1 MHRLFVAIRPPEPV
15 REALLDLMEGVP
27 DLRWQSDD
35 QLHLT
40 LRFIGEVERPVAE
53 DVVAALHGIRFD
65 RFSLSL
71 DGVGKFEKRRHGALW
86 AGVTPKAKLK
96 ALNAKVERACQSAGQ
111 EPERRAYHPHITL
124 ARCKGHAAGVDRFLE
139 RNAGLSSDPWEIG
152 EFILYESRLGGQGA
166 HYEKVAGYPLGGIID
181 PA

>member
-40 LRFIGEVERPVAE
+40 VRFIGEVERPVAE
-53 DVVAALHGIRFD
+53 DVAAALQGIRFE

-71 DGVGKFEKRRHGALW
+71 NGVGKFEKRRHGALW
-86 AGVTPKAKLK
+86 AGVTPKNQLK
-96 ALNAKVERACQSAGQ
+96 ALNAKVERTCQSAGL

-124 ARCKGHAAGVDRFLE
+124 ARWKGRAQGLDRFLE
-139 RNAGLSSDPWEIG
+139 QHGGLAFDPWEVR
-152 EFILYESRLGGQGA
+152 EFILYESHLGREGA
-166 HYEKVAGYPLGGIID
+166 HYEAVTAYPLS
-181 PA
+181 